1 MPLKDEYIITI
12 YFVDDTKLV
21 ELENLFDNKDM
32 YIGLIMIDNYE
43 EIIQRIPDDEKT
55 QLMAELEKD

>member
-43 EIIQRIPDDEKT
+43 KIIQRIPDDEKT

>member
-32 YIGLIMIDNYE
+32 YIGLIMKDN
-43 EIIQRIPDDEKT
+43 
-55 QLMAELEKD
+55 